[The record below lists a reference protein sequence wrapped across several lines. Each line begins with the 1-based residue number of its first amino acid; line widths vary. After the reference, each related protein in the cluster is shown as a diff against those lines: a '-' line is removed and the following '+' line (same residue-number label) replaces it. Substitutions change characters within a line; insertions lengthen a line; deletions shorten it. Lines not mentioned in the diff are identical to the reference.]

1 MGPDGG
7 FAAVLSIGAGTM
19 QGLVRALYA
28 ADRITHV
35 VHINSTSS
43 GVSVVADLFLDAPR
57 VGFWKRNNGSFQ
69 LDLRLWGPMTVAVGG
84 ALSATRKVVI
94 NTQVLV
100 PPAISFGTD
109 PQGNTVMNFGL
120 NGPAATITCPINVQP
135 IQGGAWPAAIAT
147 ILQTNVFCMAF
158 QTQVQNQ
165 LSQISPAMLP
175 ADFLMGLKTAPALT
189 AKTKIN
195 DRSLLIGV
203 DAGWNAAVPAPSGV
217 ANSQGDLDR
226 VREFRGNHDAAY
238 WLNDRYVPAA
248 LSPILAPRLED
259 LKQQG
264 IEVTQLDITVQHS
277 AIHFEGNA
285 TSPEGS
291 ASFSFDAVPV
301 LTSTELLFQQRNAS
315 VSLEVPW
322 YLQFAEAIT
331 FGFTAPVVEILLA
344 SIRND
349 LERRL
354 GGSNPVQARKTQF
367 TLANTSKPT
376 IDQSVERCVILT
388 TRSRRGL
395 FAGLSLR
402 PNFRASRIYAQDR
415 ARFENGAWQVD
426 FFYSVTLPEY
436 VLRTDP
442 LLRVR
447 WTVRRLDNNTVIDEV
462 DDLCDKA
469 KTYRKTLT
477 VSGMENLKI
486 NVACTLYRTLGR
498 GISERLFHDVIRRE
512 AARTD
517 ISPLRQGRLDTSF
530 PFVEWKYQALVPFKV
545 KQSDGSL
552 TTLFPWPAISR
563 VSRIHKTD
571 FRKSCLFSW
580 LYSDYAAPVTYLKE
594 LPFPAG
600 EIKTRR
606 AILCDYCFFGGPSKT
621 EPLPL

>member
-7 FAAVLSIGAGTM
+7 FAAVLSIGVGTM

-28 ADRITHV
+28 ADKIKHV

-43 GVSVVADLFLDAPR
+43 GVGVVADLFLDAPR

-69 LDLRLWGPMTVAVGG
+69 LDLRLWGPMTVTVGT
-84 ALSATRKVVI
+84 LSATRKVVI

-100 PPAISFGTD
+100 PPAVSFGLD
-109 PQGNTVMNFGL
+109 AQGQTVMNFAL
-120 NGPAATITCPINVQP
+120 NGAAATITCPVNVRP
-135 IQGGAWPAAIAT
+135 IQGGAWPPAVAA
-147 ILQTNVFCMAF
+147 ILQTNLFCMAF

-165 LSQISPAMLP
+165 LSQMAPAMLP
-175 ADFLMGLKTAPALT
+175 ADFLMGLKAAPVLT
-189 AKTKIN
+189 AKTRID

-203 DAGWNAAVPAPSGV
+203 DVGWNAAVPAPAGV
-217 ANSQGDLDR
+217 RNSQGDINS

-238 WLNDRYVPAA
+238 WLNDRYLPAA
-248 LSPILAPRLED
+248 LSTILATTLEEK
-259 LKQQG
+259 KQEG
-264 IEVTQLDITVQHS
+264 IEVTRLDVTVEHG

-285 TSPEGS
+285 RSSEGS

-301 LTSTELLFQQRNAS
+301 LTPTQLLFQQRNAS
-315 VSLEVPW
+315 VSLDVPW
-322 YLQFAEAIT
+322 YLRFVETIT
-331 FGFTAPVVEILLA
+331 FGIAAPLVEILLA
-344 SIRND
+344 TIRND

-354 GGSNPVQARKTQF
+354 SGSNTVQARKTQF
-367 TLANTSKPT
+367 TLPNTSKPT
-376 IDQSVERCVILT
+376 IEQSIETCVILT
-388 TRSRRGL
+388 TSTRRGL

-436 VLRTDP
+436 VLRADP

-447 WTVRRLDNNTVIDEV
+447 WTVRRLDDNTVIDEV

-477 VSGMENLKI
+477 IARMNDLRI
-486 NVACTLYRTLGR
+486 NVACTLYRTVGR
-498 GISERLFHDVIRRE
+498 GTSERLFHDVIRRE
-512 AARTD
+512 AERTEG
-517 ISPLRQGRLDTSF
+517 SPLRQGRLDTSF

-545 KQSDGSL
+545 KQADNSL
-552 TTLFPWPAISR
+552 TTVFPWPYISR

-580 LYSDYAAPVTYLKE
+580 LYSDYASPVTYLRE
-594 LPFPAG
+594 LPFPVS